1 MKRTDSIA
9 LETTLP
15 HTRKDIKFTPRRMIQ
30 HDADCDLANVSTM
43 ELGIKG
49 PGFDMTLYTFIVVA
63 GLLSHYINA
72 LFIYY

>member
-1 MKRTDSIA
+1 
-9 LETTLP
+9 
-15 HTRKDIKFTPRRMIQ
+15 MIQ